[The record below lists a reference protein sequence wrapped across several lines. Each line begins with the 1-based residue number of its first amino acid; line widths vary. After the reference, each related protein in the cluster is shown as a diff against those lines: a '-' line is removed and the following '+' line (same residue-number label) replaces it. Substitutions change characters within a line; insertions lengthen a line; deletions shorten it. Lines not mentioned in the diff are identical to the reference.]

1 MKCCCLSLI
10 FISLCKL
17 RVSDCCLLTN
27 EQLFSYVIAGTSSE
41 DDFQRFIMFKPIR
54 SNGDHLGCLVTFNT
68 EHNFG
73 KGPSKEYITSRFEP
87 VWDGWF
93 LRRRSKCKMLILD
106 NRRQAMGKTHLFKGI
121 IPLLPNLS

>member
-1 MKCCCLSLI
+1 
-10 FISLCKL
+10 
-17 RVSDCCLLTN
+17 
-27 EQLFSYVIAGTSSE
+27 LFSYVITGTSSE

-93 LRRRSKCKMLILD
+93 LRRRSKCKMLID
-106 NRRQAMGKTHLFKGI
+106 NRRQAMGKAHVNVVDCPDLTQKPF
-121 IPLLPNLS
+121 NLSAPGMHSNKYNNIVMLSE